1 MENYVNKN
9 VVIIGPGGIAKDYAK
24 VVQALKTNA
33 IAIGRNK
40 EKCDL
45 FEKETGLKCIATPL
59 DAYLKTIDIAST
71 YFIISVNTENLGF
84 VIRDLISQRAKHIL
98 VEKPAG
104 IDKDDIAL
112 TIKLLEGKN
121 VFPYVAYNRRFYAS
135 FQKAIELIK
144 EQGGLTSFSFEFTE
158 WAHELEKYNKTKEAL
173 EHWLLGNSSHV
184 IDVAFF
190 VAGLPKEMHSFTSG
204 AGVIKWH
211 PAASQFSGAGVT
223 IKGVIFSYQA
233 NWASAGRWGVEFNTL
248 QGKLILRPM
257 EKLFFQKKGELTI
270 NEIELN
276 NKQDIDFKPGLYKQ
290 VEAFLNGDATN
301 MITIQ
306 QHYSNLINI
315 YEKIKNPMAHAAAL
329 K

>member
-9 VVIIGPGGIAKDYAK
+9 VVLVGPGGIAKDYAK

-40 EKCDL
+40 ERCEL

-71 YFIISVNTENLGF
+71 YFIISVNTENLGD
-84 VIRDLISQRAKHIL
+84 VMRDLISKGAKHIL

-104 IDKDDIAL
+104 INREDIAL

-121 VFPYVAYNRRFYAS
+121 ITPFVAYNRRFYAS

-144 EQGGLTSFSFEFTE
+144 EQGGLLSFSFEFTE
-158 WAHELEKYNKTKEAL
+158 WAHEIEKLNKTKEAL

-184 IDVAFF
+184 IDAAFF
-190 VAGLPKEMHSFTSG
+190 IGGLPKEMHSFVSG
-204 AGVIKWH
+204 NINWH
-211 PAASQFSGAGVT
+211 PSAAQFSGAGVT
-223 IKGVIFSYQA
+223 VKDVIFSYQA
-233 NWASAGRWGVEFNTL
+233 NWASAGRWGVEFNTA

-257 EKLFFQKKGELTI
+257 EKLSFQKRGELAI
-270 NEIELN
+270 NEIELD
-276 NKQDIDFKPGLYKQ
+276 NKVDIEFKPGLYKQ
-290 VEAFLNGDATN
+290 VEAFLKGDATH
-301 MITIQ
+301 MITLQ
-306 QHYSNLINI
+306 NHFKNVTNVL
-315 YEKIKNPMAHAAAL
+315 EKINGKNIPAV
-329 K
+329 